1 MRRSVAVLLGC
12 LAGLGSAG
20 CVSVHPAGGDL
31 CAGPAAERPA
41 SCGPDDAGE
50 GTEGTEGT
58 KGAEG
63 TDVVEA
69 GAAEPAPVG
78 EPQPHPVPEPAP
90 SPGGGTD
97 PGAADGPGPDGPAEG
112 ASRLPAGAVPGLPEG
127 VGGADG
133 VDGVGR
139 VPSSFAQACE
149 LGSEMLD
156 PAVLDLC
163 RSAGS

>member
-20 CVSVHPAGGDL
+20 CVSVHPAGGDV

-41 SCGPDDAGE
+41 SCGPDDAG
-50 GTEGTEGT
+50 G
-58 KGAEG
+58 GAEG
-63 TDVVEA
+63 AEAVEA
-69 GAAEPAPVG
+69 GAAEPAAGEHAPAG
-78 EPQPHPVPEPAP
+78 EPQPHPVPEPTP

-97 PGAADGPGPDGPAEG
+97 PGAADGQGSEGPAESG
-112 ASRLPAGAVPGLPEG
+112 PRLPAGAVPELP
-127 VGGADG
+127 DG